1 MSSSSGDGRR
11 DDAQQAVA
19 ADEAVR
25 SRRLLTHPPRQA
37 VFAAERPDRQAHDRA
52 KGCTVLNLRFYMDR
66 ETGEPHFVRH
76 GLSEGDVRDVLF
88 GPLEDRPGQ
97 EGARTA
103 LGRNREGRYIRVV
116 YVPDREP
123 DSVFVI
129 TAYEIGPKSKLAL
142 LHRLRR
148 KP

>member
-1 MSSSSGDGRR
+1 
-11 DDAQQAVA
+11 
-19 ADEAVR
+19 
-25 SRRLLTHPPRQA
+25 
-37 VFAAERPDRQAHDRA
+37 
-52 KGCTVLNLRFYMDR
+52 MDQ

-76 GLSEGDVRDVLF
+76 GLSEQDVRD

-123 DSVFVI
+123 DSLFVI
-129 TAYEIGPKSKLAL
+129 TAYEIGPKSRLAL
-142 LHRLRR
+142 LRRLRR